1 MMIMPIL
8 LLQKPSKSS
17 KAKDHKKS
25 LESRLEQ
32 WISGDF
38 DAIVRKGR
46 SIQKKLVASA
56 SIRMTSVSKRFSNL
70 MFMGKV
76 NAAIKLL
83 SNESNGGILPIND
96 EILKS
101 LQQKHPEAQP
111 EFEDLIIEGPI
122 DEVNPATF
130 NGIDGALI

>member
-1 MMIMPIL
+1 
-8 LLQKPSKSS
+8 
-17 KAKDHKKS
+17 
-25 LESRLEQ
+25 
-32 WISGDF
+32 
-38 DAIVRKGR
+38 
-46 SIQKKLVASA
+46 
-56 SIRMTSVSKRFSNL
+56 